1 MIVEMT
7 PKTMKINQTWRKM
20 LPMVNPSVSSSSL
33 SHEYERLQQKEVF
46 FRYSSHP
53 HLYSQ
58 SVHHMVSCPEG
69 RETGHSMV
77 YDDCWRRR
85 WPCRRKASTIFLA
98 LFFFFLFFCLKEENL
113 LQDTQL

>member
-98 LFFFFLFFCLKEENL
+98 LFLFCLKEENL